1 MIFRGPHADVSAPK
15 INVLEFVLGDI
26 SSHKDKTAIVQ
37 AETGRKISYH
47 EISESINQLAKG
59 LQVAGFKKGD
69 VLAIYSPNLPEY
81 VVVFLAVLKLGGV
94 CTNVNPLYTADEL
107 AKRQTSTA
115 KGLIGADEVAR
126 LVLFL
131 VSPESGNITGEV
143 ISI

>member
-94 CTNVNPLYTADEL
+94 CTTVNPLYTADEL
-107 AKRQTSTA
+107 AKQLKDSKAKLIVTVSAFLDKAKASTTNQNN
-115 KGLIGADEVAR
+115 R
-126 LVLFL
+126 FQR
-131 VSPESGNITGEV
+131 
-143 ISI
+143 

>member
-69 VLAIYSPNLPEY
+69 EVIVADVTFVASSNSVLYEGAT
-81 VVVFLAVLKLGGV
+81 VVFAD
-94 CTNVNPLYTADEL
+94 VNPDTLNIDVDSVE
-107 AKRQTSTA
+107 
-115 KGLIGADEVAR
+115 GLVTPRTKAIIAVDIG
-126 LVLFL
+126 LF
-131 VSPESGNITGEV
+131 S
-143 ISI
+143 